1 MFLITIY
8 VHVVTLRSLLWLRGA
23 VCRWGLQAWVGMVS
37 ILLGGAGLGTTSKDG
52 RTFARGVMGVF
63 CSCDIVGGSV
73 VGGVANDPHTLGHA
87 HLYVL

>member
-23 VCRWGLQAWVGMVS
+23 VCLWGLQAWVGMVS

-52 RTFARGVMGVF
+52 RTFARGGMVAVISWGAVWLGVWRM
-63 CSCDIVGGSV
+63 I
-73 VGGVANDPHTLGHA
+73 HTPLA
-87 HLYVL
+87 MPTYMYYKF